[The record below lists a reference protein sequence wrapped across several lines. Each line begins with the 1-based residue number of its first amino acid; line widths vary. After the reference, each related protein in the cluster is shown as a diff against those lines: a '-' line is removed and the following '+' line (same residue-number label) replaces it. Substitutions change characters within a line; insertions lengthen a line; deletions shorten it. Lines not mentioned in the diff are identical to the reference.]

1 MDQDIY
7 IGMSAPIRKTH
18 TKLSNPATMAQE
30 IDRVI
35 EEGVKSRLPVFIYV
49 PLDIVGIPLDATRL
63 ETPLN
68 TTITNNKQQ
77 EDEIVNS
84 ALELIKG
91 SSKPAILAD
100 VLTIRH
106 GGRDLTRRLVSATH
120 FPSYSTPLSKGV
132 IDESSPNYNGVYN
145 GEGKMH
151 LVYLFQYILNASN
164 IVSFPGCAE
173 SLESSDLILNLGP
186 LLSDSNTGGFSRHIS
201 DDKLVLLGHDHCQV
215 REKKYEGVH
224 FLPVLKR
231 IVEELEKQPALYRIP
246 RTDAFTKVEVSLC
259 PS

>member
-1 MDQDIY
+1 MEPNMDQDIY

-151 LVYLFQYILNASN
+151 LAYLFQYTKRRQY
-164 IVSFPGCAE
+164 SFVPRLRRI
-173 SLESSDLILNLGP
+173 SRKLR
-186 LLSDSNTGGFSRHIS
+186 SDSKRWSS
-201 DDKLVLLGHDHCQV
+201 VV
-215 REKKYEGVH
+215 RLQH
-224 FLPVLKR
+224 WWFLKTYQR
-231 IVEELEKQPALYRIP
+231 
-246 RTDAFTKVEVSLC
+246 
-259 PS
+259 